1 MPVGFNSPAR
11 NFFLLGSSGDGVV
24 GNFFDTIDRSAGTDG
39 VYLPDEIRYNYT
51 DQKYLLAGS
60 ASDNA
65 SKSFGWFEKR
75 DETGALEF
83 DVRVEAGAGVNTTLR
98 AMELDSNN
106 NLIVAGFA
114 GTIIPLTLDK
124 LKIDPALASGVILT
138 TITDVF
144 GFLSFLGLATL
155 FLI

>member
-60 ASDNA
+60 ASDSA

-83 DVRVEAGAGVNTTLR
+83 DVRVEAGVGVSTTLR

-106 NLIVAGFA
+106 NLIVAGFS
-114 GTIIPLTLDK
+114 GTAPWIAK
-124 LKIDPALASGVILT
+124 YSNSGVLDWQST
-138 TITDVF
+138 TFSANVRYSRSYIRQ
-144 GFLSFLGLATL
+144 
-155 FLI
+155 